1 MGDYPDLSAIK
12 YQALNAIP
20 DVLREKQREFR
31 LTEKK
36 AKRRQRQR
44 GE

>member
-31 LTEKK
+31 LTKK